1 MAADDQPWDL
11 AQTAAP
17 AAPPPPPPS
26 AAPAAGAAPIDYSA
40 IVQRLMQ
47 QPTLPQP
54 DTTPVTRGLLSRLGE
69 ALGGGQTT
77 GVMSPAQSE
86 TAGLRALRDFGTSL
100 IAGSGYHPGQP
111 ALGAFATGFQG
122 AEQSERGSEQ
132 GAAATLAAQQQYAAG
147 QQQQYLERLK
157 VALPL
162 LQMQY
167 GASIPN
173 PLLSAN
179 TPAVPGTAG
188 GAGKPGGG
196 GVALTPFIAK
206 NLPAGVTPEEDQ
218 MVRTV
223 IGEAGGEPLTGQQG
237 VAAVIKNRMNL
248 GKQDAQSVIFAPNQ
262 FEPWNNAATRAK
274 LEGLDPT
281 SQQYQDVLN
290 KAVRPVMSGQADD
303 PTGGATNFYS
313 PTAQKALGRDTP
325 SWAVGQTP
333 STTIGGHQFYKLPFG
348 PGTQYAGPG
357 APSSGPGGPA
367 APSTAPDTTTPPAAT
382 PAAPGEQTFEQ
393 FRAQN
398 QIDPASLMPDLA
410 GAKAAQAA
418 AAQQLSLA
426 RAGRGGDPNKSL
438 SDYNTATD
446 AVNKL
451 QQEANAKVLDV
462 QRQLYDADQQRQA
475 QAAIETKKIQAAATE
490 ADKQRQGAIDLEN
503 AKAGNQANVK
513 LTNDVNEDIKNSGT
527 RIDDL
532 QLLRGLSDNVGT
544 PTPLTSI
551 KVGGRSLADLI
562 SATGFGG
569 QDLRDKAGAVQAFHA
584 GVLSIVRDL
593 RSGGAATGEPRSN
606 QDLEFVTGMA
616 PSEWQD
622 PKTRTAIISFLQQ
635 VNQRRVDVGTEY
647 SRQLA
652 TKQPNGQPTPAGLA
666 LAQARDS
673 LPPMVPPMPA
683 NLMAKDPATTQLRQ
697 EWFERNVKPGTFFRY
712 PNGHIDLYKG
722 PQ

>member
-1 MAADDQPWDL
+1 
-11 AQTAAP
+11 
-17 AAPPPPPPS
+17 
-26 AAPAAGAAPIDYSA
+26 
-40 IVQRLMQ
+40 
-47 QPTLPQP
+47 
-54 DTTPVTRGLLSRLGE
+54 
-69 ALGGGQTT
+69 
-77 GVMSPAQSE
+77 
-86 TAGLRALRDFGTSL
+86 
-100 IAGSGYHPGQP
+100 
-111 ALGAFATGFQG
+111 
-122 AEQSERGSEQ
+122 
-132 GAAATLAAQQQYAAG
+132 
-147 QQQQYLERLK
+147 
-157 VALPL
+157 
-162 LQMQY
+162 
-167 GASIPN
+167 
-173 PLLSAN
+173 
-179 TPAVPGTAG
+179 
-188 GAGKPGGG
+188 
-196 GVALTPFIAK
+196 
-206 NLPAGVTPEEDQ
+206 

-451 QQEANAKVLDV
+451 QQEANAKVLDA
-462 QRQLYDADQQRQA
+462 QRQLYDAHQQRQA
-475 QAAIETKKIQAAATE
+475 QAAIETQKIQATAA
-490 ADKQRQGAIDLEN
+490 EN
-503 AKAGNQANVK
+503 QKNRDAEIEKAKLASGYTIQQEQAKADMDIAK
-513 LTNDVNEDIKNSGT
+513 TDLND
-527 RIDDL
+527 RA
-532 QLLRGLSDNVGT
+532 
-544 PTPLTSI
+544 
-551 KVGGRSLADLI
+551 AD
-562 SATGFGG
+562 A
-569 QDLRDKAGAVQAFHA
+569 QKAGRVIPILQQMQGQIGKMPDGFIGGLLAKYDTTGDMTGILAKM
-584 GVLSIVRDL
+584 GVVDPTKATAAQMLIAARNYLSIEMKP
-593 RSGGAATGEPRSN
+593 AATGSLRVAEMDKLQSFTPGQLQTPEAQNEMAARLIAYQKRIQDERSFASTYFGRQSDPNNPNSPRIYDNRNLDKAMNAPVKYDQNGNVTGGGLGPVVPEPPSANAPDAEHQAYLNYVNRNLAPGAPYQVWEPKRN
-606 QDLEFVTGMA
+606 QDG
-616 PSEWQD
+616 S
-622 PKTRTAIISFLQQ
+622 
-635 VNQRRVDVGTEY
+635 
-647 SRQLA
+647 
-652 TKQPNGQPTPAGLA
+652 LA
-666 LAQARDS
+666 LD
-673 LPPMVPPMPA
+673 A
-683 NLMAKDPATTQLRQ
+683 NRRP
-697 EWFERNVKPGTFFRY
+697 
-712 PNGHIDLYKG
+712 I
-722 PQ
+722 PQRVTKLKVYQ